1 MMSKNI
7 SVPWSRWV
15 TSHPWLAILFSVAMA
30 VALAFGIPRTTM
42 SNDYRYFFGEENPQR
57 VAFERLQDVYSKD
70 DNILF
75 IVAPTSGEVFSENT
89 MRSLLFL
96 TEESWQLPF
105 STRVDSLTNFQYT
118 FAEEDDLI
126 VKDLVLE
133 EELGGENVEADL
145 AAAKAIALKE
155 PLLAN
160 RMINEESSVTGVV
173 VQLNFPGEH
182 PMEVPE
188 AAAAARELADAYLQ
202 AFPDHELYI
211 SGIAMLNNAFN
222 EAGMKDMMTLTPA
235 MYLTIILLMLI
246 MTRSVSGSVAT
257 FFVMFFA
264 IFAGMGFGGWVG
276 IPLTPPSAIAPV
288 IIMTLA
294 IADSVHI
301 LKSIQKALSAGM
313 SKKDAIAEGL
323 RVNFKPVFLTS
334 LTTAVGFLS
343 LNFSDTP
350 PFHDLGNITAIGVSM
365 AFLLSVLFLPGL
377 MMLLPMKVREAKE
390 EAPNPLGKRY
400 GAWVAKNRLPIL
412 LVNLVAAL
420 LLGLQIPTIELND
433 EFIGYFDKSIPFR
446 TASEFAM
453 ENLTGIYQINFDMN
467 SGETQGIADP
477 EYLQHVENFSNY
489 LRSLPGVDHVNSI
502 TDTFKRLNKNMH
514 GDDESYYRLPE
525 RRDLAAQYLL
535 LYEMSLPY
543 GLDLNNQIDVDKQST
558 RVVANLGDMTTAEII
573 ALTTQAETWLIEN
586 TPEQLHTIG
595 SSPVI
600 MFSHISARN
609 VVGMA
614 KGTLLAFVIIS
625 LIMIVALKSVKYG
638 LLSLIPNITPM
649 LLAYGIWALL
659 VGQAGFVIA
668 IVGSVCLGI
677 AVDDSVHFLSKYQ
690 LARKEKELNAHEAI
704 QYAFQNMGGA
714 LVLTSVLLVVG
725 FGVLTLSTFKMNFI
739 LGALSALTI
748 TLALIVDFTLLPA
761 VLAYADRKSVSA

>member
-1 MMSKNI
+1 
-7 SVPWSRWV
+7 
-15 TSHPWLAILFSVAMA
+15 
-30 VALAFGIPRTTM
+30 M